1 MMSVKIAT
9 LVAMQYVTVKSRE
22 AGGPRGYKPVSLD
35 FEKHTEIAD
44 DPRSW

>member
-1 MMSVKIAT
+1 MMFVKIAT

-22 AGGPRGYKPVSLD
+22 AGELVGDRQVSLGLG
-35 FEKHTEIAD
+35 KHTETAD